1 MIQVSQLVHLLHLL
15 MAALPFMVVGMANQY
30 IFPDWVAPEALRL
43 LINKLEIAQF
53 FNTDYNKEFDREFP
67 IGEVVRV
74 KLPQRFLIRDGL
86 GYTPQPIN
94 RINTTVVCNQ
104 IFGVDFEW
112 DSFEA
117 ALRMERSKGEISRQ
131 YLEPAMAQIAQEIDT
146 RAALFAYQ
154 NANNIVGVLGTDP
167 NTAATFMQ
175 ARQRLIELACP
186 PGGEKG
192 MIVPPQVN
200 TALVPALQSLFN
212 PTSEISEQYKEGSL
226 GKLWGFDWYEAMSLW
241 RHTCGTVA
249 GAFTVSGGN
258 QSGTALTVNLTA
270 ADTINVGD
278 VFSIANVNQINPMTR
293 RLLST
298 VPKTFVATAPLVAAG
313 GGGDIINISPAIFGP
328 GSQYQNVDAL
338 PVNTAAI
345 TRFPGT
351 AAPNGVSGA
360 QGLWIHKDA
369 FALVG
374 VKLES
379 PKATELTA
387 QDRDKKTGIPIRF
400 VRMFDPVQSKM
411 INRWDTVIG
420 FGQLYADACCGRV
433 LCA

>member
-1 MIQVSQLVHLLHLL
+1 
-15 MAALPFMVVGMANQY
+15 MANQY

-43 LINKLEIAQF
+43 LINKLEVAQF
-53 FNTDYNKEFDREFP
+53 FNTDYNKEFEREFP
-67 IGEVVRV
+67 VGEIVRV
-74 KLPQRFLIRDGL
+74 KLPQTFLIRDGL

-117 ALRMERSKGEISRQ
+117 AVRMERSKQEISKQ

-167 NTAATFMQ
+167 NSSVTFMQ

-200 TALVPALQSLFN
+200 TALVPALQGLFN
-212 PTSEISEQYKEGSL
+212 PASEISQQYKEGSL
-226 GKLWGFDWYEAMSLW
+226 GKLWGFDWYESMSLF
-241 RHTCGTVA
+241 RHTA
-249 GAFTVSGGN
+249 GNWQTPANNTVSATAG
-258 QSGTALTVNLTA
+258 QSGNVLLVANTA
-270 ADTINVGD
+270 ADTYNVGD
-278 VFSIANVNQINPMTR
+278 VFSIANVNQVNPRTR

-298 VPKTFVATAPLVAAG
+298 VPKQFVVTAPLVGTG
-313 GGGDIINISPAIFGP
+313 GGADALSISPAIFGP

-338 PVNTAAI
+338 PAGAALM
-345 TRFPGT
+345 TLFPGT
-351 AAPNGVSGA
+351 ATPSLKSGA
-360 QGLWIHKDA
+360 QGLALHRDA

-387 QDRDKKTGIPIRF
+387 QSRDKKTGIPIRF

-420 FGQLYADACCGRV
+420 FGQLYADNCSVRI

>member
-1 MIQVSQLVHLLHLL
+1 
-15 MAALPFMVVGMANQY
+15 MANSF

-43 LINKLEIAQF
+43 LLNKLEVCQF

-74 KLPQRFLIRDGL
+74 KLPQQWLIRDGL
-86 GYTPQPIN
+86 GYSPQPIN
-94 RINTTVVCNQ
+94 RINTTVTCNQ
-104 IFGVDFEW
+104 IFGLDFEW
-112 DSFEA
+112 DSFEGA
-117 ALRMERSKGEISRQ
+117 VRMERRKEEISKQ
-131 YLEPAMAQIAQEIDT
+131 YLEPAMAQIAQEMDT

-167 NTAATFMQ
+167 NSSATFMA

-192 MIVPPQVN
+192 MIVPPAVN
-200 TALVPALQSLFN
+200 TALVPALQGLFN
-212 PTSEISEQYKEGSL
+212 PTSEIAEQYKEGSL
-226 GKLWGFDWYEAMSLW
+226 GKLWGFDWYESMSLF
-241 RHTCGTVA
+241 RHTAGTWA
-249 GAFTVSGGN
+249 GAVTVNGSS
-258 QSGTALTVNLTA
+258 QSGTAIIITA
-270 ADTINVGD
+270 TAGDTFNVGD
-278 VFSIANVNQINPMTR
+278 IVSFANVNLVNPRTR
-293 RLLST
+293 RALTTT
-298 VPKTFVATAPLVAAG
+298 VKTFVVTAPLTAAG
-313 GGGDIINISPAIFGP
+313 GGADTINISPAIFGP

-338 PVNTAAI
+338 PVTGAAL
-345 TRFPGT
+345 TLFVGT
-351 AAPNGVSGA
+351 ASPNGKVGA
-360 QGLWIHKDA
+360 QGLWMHRDA
-369 FALVG
+369 FAMVG

-387 QDRDKKTGIPIRF
+387 QARDKKTGIPIRF

-420 FGQLYADACCGRV
+420 FGQLYADSCAGRV

>member
-1 MIQVSQLVHLLHLL
+1 
-15 MAALPFMVVGMANQY
+15 MAANQF
-30 IFPDWVAPEALRL
+30 IFPDWVCEEALRL
-43 LINKLEIAQF
+43 LINKLEVAQF

-74 KLPQRFLIRDGL
+74 KLPQRFLIREGL
-86 GYTPQPIN
+86 GYSPQPIN
-94 RINTTVVCNQ
+94 RINTTVTCNQ

-117 ALRMERSKGEISRQ
+117 ALLMERSKEEISKQ

-154 NANNIVGVLGTDP
+154 NANNIVGQLGVDP
-167 NTAATFMQ
+167 NSATTFMQ

-226 GKLWGFDWYEAMSLW
+226 GKLWGFDWYESMSLW
-241 RHTCGTVA
+241 RATAGNWQTPANNTTSATA
-249 GAFTVSGGN
+249 GA
-258 QSGTALTVNLTA
+258 QSGTSLLVANTA
-270 ADTINVGD
+270 GDTYNAGD
-278 VFSIANVNQINPMTR
+278 VFSIANVNEVNPMTR
-293 RLLST
+293 RYVSL
-298 VPKTFVATAPLVAAG
+298 VPKQFVVTAPFVGTG
-313 GGGDIINISPAIFGP
+313 GGNDAISISPAIFGP

-338 PVNTAAI
+338 PANSALMTLY
-345 TRFPGT
+345 PGT
-351 AAPNGVSGA
+351 TSPSGKSGA
-360 QGLWIHKDA
+360 QALAIHRDA

-379 PKATELTA
+379 PKATELTSQA
-387 QDRDKKTGIPIRF
+387 RDKQTGIPIRF
-400 VRMFDPVQSKM
+400 VRMFDPIQSKM
-411 INRWDTVIG
+411 VNRWDTVIG
-420 FGQLYADACCGRV
+420 FGNLYPDNCAVRI

>member
-1 MIQVSQLVHLLHLL
+1 V
-15 MAALPFMVVGMANQY
+15 ANSY

-43 LINKLEIAQF
+43 LLNKLEVAQF

-94 RINTTVVCNQ
+94 RINTTVTCNQ

-117 ALRMERSKGEISRQ
+117 ALMMERSKSEISRQ

-154 NANNIVGVLGTDP
+154 NANNIVGVLGVDP
-167 NTAATFMQ
+167 NSATTFMQ

-192 MIVPPQVN
+192 MIIPPQVS
-200 TALVPALQSLFN
+200 TALVPALQALFN
-212 PTSEISEQYKEGSL
+212 PTDEISEQYKEGSL

-249 GAFTVSGGN
+249 GAFTVNSGG
-258 QSGTALTVNLTA
+258 QSGTQLTVNLTA
-270 ADTINVGD
+270 GDTLNVGD
-278 VFSIANVNQINPMTR
+278 VFSIANVNQVNPMTR

-298 VPKTFVATAPLVAAG
+298 VPKTFVITVPLVAAG
-313 GGGDIINISPAIFGP
+313 GGVDVINFSPAIFLP
-328 GSQYQNVDAL
+328 GSQYQNVDAG
-338 PVNTAAI
+338 PVGGAAI

-360 QGLWIHKDA
+360 QGLWIHRDA

-411 INRWDTVIG
+411 VNRWDTVIG
-420 FGQLYADACCGRV
+420 FGQLYADNCSGRV

>member
-1 MIQVSQLVHLLHLL
+1 V
-15 MAALPFMVVGMANQY
+15 PNQY

-43 LINKLEIAQF
+43 LLNKLEVAQF

-94 RINTTVVCNQ
+94 RINTTVTCNQ

-117 ALRMERSKGEISRQ
+117 AVRMERSKEEISKQ

-154 NANNIVGVLGTDP
+154 NSNNIMGVLGTDP
-167 NTAATFMQ
+167 NSPVTFMQ

-212 PTSEISEQYKEGSL
+212 PASEISEQYKEGSL
-226 GKLWGFDWYEAMSLW
+226 GKLWGFDWYESMSLF
-241 RHTCGTVA
+241 RHTA
-249 GAFTVSGGN
+249 GNWQTPANNTISTTAG
-258 QSGTALTVNLTA
+258 QSGTSLTVANTA
-270 ADTINVGD
+270 GDTYNVGD
-278 VFSIANVNQINPMTR
+278 VFSIANVNQVNPMTR
-293 RLLST
+293 RTLST
-298 VPKTFVATAPLVAAG
+298 IPKTFVVTAPLTGTG
-313 GGGDIINISPAIFGP
+313 GGTDVLNISPAIFGP

-338 PVNTAAI
+338 PAASALM
-345 TRFPGT
+345 TLFPGT
-351 AAPNGVSGA
+351 SSPSTKSGA
-360 QGLWIHKDA
+360 QGLFLHRDA

-387 QDRDKKTGIPIRF
+387 QSRDKKTGIPIRF

-420 FGQLYADACCGRV
+420 FGTLYAENCSGRI

>member
-1 MIQVSQLVHLLHLL
+1 
-15 MAALPFMVVGMANQY
+15 MANQF

-43 LINKLEIAQF
+43 LLNKLEVAQF
-53 FNTDYNKEFDREFP
+53 FNTDYNKEFDKEFP

-86 GYTPQPIN
+86 GYSPQPIN
-94 RINTTVVCNQ
+94 RINTTVTCNQ

-112 DSFEA
+112 DSFEG
-117 ALRMERSKGEISRQ
+117 ALRMERSKEEISKQ
-131 YLEPAMAQIAQEIDT
+131 YLEPAMAQIAQEIDS

-154 NANNIVGVLGTDP
+154 NSNNIMGVLGVDP
-167 NTAATFMQ
+167 NSASTFMQ

-192 MIVPPQVN
+192 MIVPPAVN

-212 PTSEISEQYKEGSL
+212 PSSEISEQYKEGSL
-226 GKLWGFDWYEAMSLW
+226 GKLWGFDWYEAMSLF
-241 RHTCGTVA
+241 RHTAGTWAAAVTVN
-249 GAFTVSGGN
+249 GAN
-258 QSGTALTVNLTA
+258 QSGTSLTITATA
-270 ADTINVGD
+270 ADTFNVGD
-278 VFSIANVNQINPMTR
+278 VFSIASVNLVNPMTR
-293 RLLST
+293 RALST
-298 VPKTFVATAPLVAAG
+298 VPKTFVITAPLTAAG
-313 GGGDIINISPAIFGP
+313 GGADVISFSPAIFGP
-328 GSQYQNVDAL
+328 GSQYQNVDSLPGNGAAL
-338 PVNTAAI
+338 TL
-345 TRFPGT
+345 FPGT
-351 AAPNGVSGA
+351 PSPSGKSGA
-360 QGLWIHKDA
+360 QGVYIHRDA

-387 QDRDKKTGIPIRF
+387 QSRDKKTGIPIRF

-420 FGQLYADACCGRV
+420 FGQLYADNCSGRI

>member
-1 MIQVSQLVHLLHLL
+1 V
-15 MAALPFMVVGMANQY
+15 PNQY

-43 LINKLEIAQF
+43 LLNKLEIAQF

-94 RINTTVVCNQ
+94 RINTTVTCNQ

-117 ALRMERSKGEISRQ
+117 AVRMERKKEEISKQ

-154 NANNIVGVLGTDP
+154 NSNNIFGVLGTDP
-167 NTAATFMQ
+167 NAATTFMQ

-192 MIVPPQVN
+192 MIVPPAVN

-212 PTSEISEQYKEGSL
+212 PASEISEQYKEGSL
-226 GKLWGFDWYEAMSLW
+226 GKLWGFDWYESMSLF
-241 RHTCGTVA
+241 RHTAGTWA
-249 GAFTVSGGN
+249 TPANNTVKGSG
-258 QSGTALTVNLTA
+258 QSGTSLLVNATA
-270 ADTINVGD
+270 GDTYNVGD
-278 VFSIANVNQINPMTR
+278 VFSMANVNIVNPMTR

-298 VPKTFVATAPLVAAG
+298 VPKPFVITTPLTAAG
-313 GGGDIINISPAIFGP
+313 GGVDTINISPAIFGP

-338 PVNTAAI
+338 PVDAALM
-345 TRFPGT
+345 TLFPGT
-351 AAPNGVSGA
+351 ASPNGKSGA
-360 QGLWIHKDA
+360 QGLYIHRDQ

-379 PKATELTA
+379 PKATELTSQA
-387 QDRDKKTGIPIRF
+387 RDKKTGIPIRF

-420 FGQLYADACCGRV
+420 FGQLYADNCGGRI